1 MHRVLEKVSATIDK
15 TEERYGVICTVL
27 YCTVVYCAVLYC
39 TVMYCTVL
47 CETCRYNSAQAVAH
61 ITGYEDID
69 TDDED
74 DLRKAVGKKVDI

>member
-1 MHRVLEKVSATIDK
+1 MLTVL
-15 TEERYGVICTVL
+15 YCTVL
-27 YCTVVYCAVLYC
+27 YCTVLYC
-39 TVMYCTVL
+39 TVLYD
-47 CETCRYNSAQAVAH
+47 TCRYNSAQAVAH